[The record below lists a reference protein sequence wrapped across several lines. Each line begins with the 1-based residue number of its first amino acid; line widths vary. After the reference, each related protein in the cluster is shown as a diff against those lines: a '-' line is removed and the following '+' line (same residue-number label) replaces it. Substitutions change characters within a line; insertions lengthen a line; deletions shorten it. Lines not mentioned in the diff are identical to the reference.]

1 MGEGLGQTF
10 VADDTLIRSVVLW
23 RIAGE
28 DTNYVGMRLFVYE
41 TDSSSVYP
49 SGVVPNP
56 NRRVLNGKTVVV
68 PFGDGV
74 HPVEFKW
81 DFDPPLALPHRG
93 TFAFFVFQDP
103 CGLAYLDVLTL
114 YQRPGYPSGDA
125 WATGRSDC
133 SGAIHSVGEYPDSD
147 VIFQI
152 EFCHDGLTHARR
164 TSWGR
169 LKTTYR

>member
-1 MGEGLGQTF
+1 MKGLVVVLAAPALAVSIALATPQPRGHVWARDNQTRSIAIERVFRASLGRGLGQTF

-74 HPVEFKW
+74 HP
-81 DFDPPLALPHRG
+81 
-93 TFAFFVFQDP
+93 
-103 CGLAYLDVLTL
+103 
-114 YQRPGYPSGDA
+114 
-125 WATGRSDC
+125 
-133 SGAIHSVGEYPDSD
+133 
-147 VIFQI
+147 
-152 EFCHDGLTHARR
+152 
-164 TSWGR
+164 
-169 LKTTYR
+169 